1 MLLRRVIEHVR
12 RQEWTA
18 IGIDFAI
25 VVIGVFVGIQVANW
39 NERRRDHERER
50 AYLGRIAAELDE
62 SVRSIE
68 RSNALTRE
76 RMALNQ
82 FLIDS
87 AADPGL
93 VRTDPGRFIYAMTRG
108 GYTFSPSVHG
118 YTFEEIKSR
127 GDLGIFSDSQLSL
140 DLMAFY
146 AEVQQKAQ
154 WSQLRALSQ
163 FEYIRRSAGIL
174 DAAQLA
180 LEPDAS
186 RAIRTD
192 DVDGTVA
199 AHERMLAR
207 PEFVEWVP
215 VTLDYRRT
223 DLQYGDQILQAAQDL
238 RDRVRAALGQPSAA
252 RDATATAP
260 DPPGGV
266 GR

>member
-1 MLLRRVIEHVR
+1 MILRRVVQHVR
-12 RQEWTA
+12 EQNWTA
-18 IGIDFAI
+18 IGIDLVI
-25 VVIGVFVGIQVANW
+25 VVAGVFIGIQVSNW

-62 SVRSIE
+62 NVLSIQ

-93 VRTDPGRFIYAMTRG
+93 VRSDPGRFIYAMTRG

-180 LEPDAS
+180 LEADAS
-186 RAIRTD
+186 RAIHTD

-199 AHERMLAR
+199 AYERMLAR

-223 DLQYGDQILQAAQDL
+223 DLQYGDQILQAAEDL
-238 RDRVRAALGQPSAA
+238 RDRVRAALGQP
-252 RDATATAP
+252 RNATATARN
-260 DPPGGV
+260 PPGGV